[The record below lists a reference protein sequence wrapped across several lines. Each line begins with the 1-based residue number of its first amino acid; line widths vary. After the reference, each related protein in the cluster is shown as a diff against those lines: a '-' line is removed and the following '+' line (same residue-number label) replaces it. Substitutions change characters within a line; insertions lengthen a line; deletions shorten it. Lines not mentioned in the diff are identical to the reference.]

1 MGEPRLPRRTQLV
14 GTGPLA
20 SVHVRRV
27 ASLAELELDRVLG
40 MPLSAQVAAD
50 LIALDARLDR
60 LERSP
65 RRNGWVVGHM
75 DPNVASGQPLSVV
88 LDRTLSYPSAA
99 DDSLELAVNVWQR
112 DADDLLVE
120 VTVEVYC
127 FCDANHTI
135 HRAAEKEWIARS
147 DTELRDVLT
156 AAVSSAEAWSA
167 RGLDAD
173 QWRARVG
180 LPNRR

>member
-1 MGEPRLPRRTQLV
+1 M
-14 GTGPLA
+14 
-20 SVHVRRV
+20 
-27 ASLAELELDRVLG
+27 ASLSELDLDRVLG
-40 MPLSAQVAAD
+40 MRITAQVAAD

-65 RRNGWVVGHM
+65 RRNGWVVGHK
-75 DPNVASGQPLSVV
+75 DPDVASGQPLPVA

-99 DDSLELAVNVWQR
+99 DDSLELAVDVWHL
-112 DADDLLVE
+112 DTDDLLVE

-127 FCDANHTI
+127 FCDANHNI
-135 HRAAEKEWIARS
+135 HRTVEKEWIARS

-156 AAVSSAEAWSA
+156 EAVTTAEAWSSL
-167 RGLDAD
+167 GLDAD

-180 LPNRR
+180 LPNRRCE